1 MRSYG
6 KVVYVFG
13 PLPILGFIIFV
24 TKILGLF
31 PLQSF
36 QQWLHSQDWSAFI
49 YNAKVRLLAGSENNK
64 TSMLIPVLGLCRQ
77 GMLLHLEFLRGF
89 PAAAGGPQQ
98 AEAQREERR
107 HRPRHHHPTLPH
119 HQRHPGGRHP
129 RAARDYRAVQLH
141 PFILW

>member
-6 KVVYVFG
+6 KVVYVIG

-49 YNAKVRLLAGSENNK
+49 YNAKVRLLADK
-64 TSMLIPVLGLCRQ
+64 KK
-77 GMLLHLEFLRGF
+77 
-89 PAAAGGPQQ
+89 QQ
-98 AEAQREERR
+98 S
-107 HRPRHHHPTLPH
+107 
-119 HQRHPGGRHP
+119 
-129 RAARDYRAVQLH
+129 
-141 PFILW
+141 FSK